1 MQLTQQTFNIE
12 QIERNILGFKNSRT
26 SLGDL
31 SELRRSI
38 VENGLLNPPIVW
50 GQTDGNGVER
60 LVLLAGHRR
69 FQAILDERADREQNG
84 GSERF
89 FDTVDCGVYDGTI
102 EGALALNIS
111 ENIQREDLNYADM
124 CESVAKLNERIG
136 NQTETA
142 RLLNISQPQV
152 SILCST
158 YRGLCSDGF
167 EAMRQGRIR
176 LNQAKRLAKITNQD
190 GTPNVAR
197 QMELLEA
204 ILADVSEGI
213 PEEEQR
219 RRAKTFRSKSEVEE
233 LRTVLSREEA
243 EGDLQV
249 DEDHRRSVMQVI
261 RWFFLELDTEN
272 MLVRVDEM
280 DDTSAEEVDG
290 DDSIRRRRRIRIG
303 E

>member
-38 VENGLLNPPIVW
+38 AENGLLNPPIVW
-50 GQTDGNGVER
+50 SQTDGSGAER
-60 LVLLAGHRR
+60 VVLLAGHRR
-69 FQAILDERADREQNG
+69 LQAILDERADSEG
-84 GSERF
+84 GEEGF

-158 YRGLCSDGF
+158 YRGLCPEGF

-190 GTPNVAR
+190 GTPNVSR
-197 QMELLEA
+197 QMEILED
-204 ILADVSEGI
+204 ILADTSEGI

-233 LRTVLSREEA
+233 LRTVLSREA
-243 EGDLQV
+243 ADGDLQV

-272 MLVRVDEM
+272 MLVRVDEL
-280 DDTSAEEVDG
+280 DDTSAEEVEG